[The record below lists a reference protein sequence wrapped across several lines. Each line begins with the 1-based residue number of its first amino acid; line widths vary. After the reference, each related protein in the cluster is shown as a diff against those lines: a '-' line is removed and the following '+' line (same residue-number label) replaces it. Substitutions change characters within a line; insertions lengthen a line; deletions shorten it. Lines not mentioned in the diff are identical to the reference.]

1 MCLLLV
7 LSRPYLA
14 CVFSSVVFM
23 GERFILIPESI
34 LMYPSVCVCVRAR
47 VCLLALCIWVSE
59 VWGWHKE
66 TALSEVIFTV
76 IEIAD
81 LLKFK

>member
-1 MCLLLV
+1 MTYFFPNICISILVCFCV

-34 LMYPSVCVCVRAR
+34 LMFPSVCVCVR
-47 VCLLALCIWVSE
+47 VFVGFMYLGL
-59 VWGWHKE
+59 
-66 TALSEVIFTV
+66 
-76 IEIAD
+76 
-81 LLKFK
+81 